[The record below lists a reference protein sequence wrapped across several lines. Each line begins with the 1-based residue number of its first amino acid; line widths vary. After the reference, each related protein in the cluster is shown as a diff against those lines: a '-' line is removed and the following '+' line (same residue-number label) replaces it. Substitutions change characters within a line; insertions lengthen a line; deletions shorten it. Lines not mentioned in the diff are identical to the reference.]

1 MRLRRT
7 RHDDAVTSILIRA
20 RVVALLFMTIL
31 IGGCATAP
39 RPSPAPPVVT
49 PATPASEFTVAAV
62 QLDAWNALGQ
72 ILVNTQ
78 GVTYN
83 ARAQMLGLYDVDY
96 RGERILLIAH
106 GLVLDATILT
116 PTTQIRATTADGKP
130 ATSAAAFDLLA
141 QLQAR
146 LPDEL
151 HALAS
156 LPAPTPPTKARRKR
170 R

>member
-1 MRLRRT
+1 MKPIDARGRL
-7 RHDDAVTSILIRA
+7 ACLLAAAILS
-20 RVVALLFMTIL
+20 
-31 IGGCATAP
+31 GGCATTP
-39 RPSPAPPVVT
+39 HPAPVPVVAAPT
-49 PATPASEFTVAAV
+49 LPASEFTVAAV

-83 ARAQMLGLYDVDY
+83 ARAQMMGLYDVDY